1 MSSLLIKIIPPSA
14 IIRSYQ
20 TEQRSET
27 ILEMESTAVVLK
39 PIELAMDYMQK
50 HMDKIDETRR
60 GFKAQYPDLLPAIS

>member
-1 MSSLLIKIIPPSA
+1 MKA
-14 IIRSYQ
+14 GM

-50 HMDKIDETRR
+50 RMDKIDETRR
-60 GFKAQYPDLLPAIS
+60 GFKAQYPDLLPAIA